1 MARLWQF
8 LTDRRVLAV
17 TGIVALA
24 VLAACVWTD
33 SDAPEDAVL
42 WILLAG
48 LLGLAGWGIWRLLRA
63 WRARRAAAALGA
75 ALADGIGKDGVA
87 DATAPGGSEAAVLR
101 KGMLEAINTIKT
113 SKLGLT
119 RGAAALYE
127 LPWYMI
133 IGNPAAG
140 KSSAIK
146 HSGLTFPIPGS
157 KAVQGVGGTRNC
169 DWFFTTDGILLDT
182 AGRYAVFDV
191 DRAEWFGFLDLL
203 RRHRPRAPI
212 NGILIAVSVA
222 ELGGGDP
229 AASIE
234 LAKSLRTRVQELT
247 EHLGVHAPVYVIFT
261 KADLIAGF
269 ADFFHDSERGER
281 ERVWGATLRYNRR
294 STPVDVLGFF
304 DRHFDE
310 LYDGLKE
317 MRLASMAG
325 NRSAAPRPGV
335 FTFPLEFVA
344 LKPQLRAFLATLFE
358 ENTWQFKPVFRGF
371 YFTSALQEGALENQ
385 SSRRV
390 AARFDLALHPS
401 GARAGG
407 KDGRGEVH
415 DEGRNG
421 GRDEAP
427 NDAHNDAHNDEQS
440 GYFLLQLFRKVIF
453 ADRDLVKRYT
463 SPAAARLKVGVFFA
477 ATILLGCALGGW
489 SWSYMGN
496 RQLVANVRA
505 DLDKVSKLQARRA
518 DLQSRLEALEI
529 LQDRIV
535 QLERYRTDRPLA
547 LSFGLYQGA
556 ALERKLRDEYFAGV
570 REVMVLPVAAA
581 LESLLAEMNANA
593 AQLDPDARATPAVRP
608 GQDYQAISAT
618 NVGDAYNALKTY
630 LMLAD
635 KSHAE
640 PGHLNDQLTR
650 YWRGWLEA
658 NRGAM
663 PKEQMIRSAERLL
676 TFVLAHGDDPAW
688 PQITPKLSLLDSARE
703 NLRRVVRGTPARE
716 RVYADIRTRAATRF
730 PAMTVARIVGEQ
742 DQALVV
748 GSHAVSGAFT
758 RDAWEKF
765 VQGAIRD
772 ASSKELQSSDWVLK
786 SVAKD
791 DLTLEGSPEQVQKAL
806 VEMYKLDYA
815 REWSK
820 FVQGV
825 TIADL
830 DGFDASVRAMNR
842 LGDPQSSPLAR
853 VLGTVHEQTVW
864 DDPAQARVDTVKL
877 KRGVLG
883 WFREVVLRQAPSG
896 ARQLADAAGPLPL
909 GGIPVAGPVGREFAG
924 VARLVGVKER
934 DASLMTGY
942 LDALSKLRS
951 RLNAL
956 KNQGD
961 PGPGAKQLMQQTL
974 EGSGSEL
981 ADALKYVDEQML
993 TGMSDGQK
1001 QMLRPLLVRPLV
1013 QTFAMI
1019 VLPSESEI
1027 NKTWQA
1033 QVVEPFRTSL
1043 MAKYPFAP
1051 GSQIQATPAEIGQ
1064 VFGPEGAVARF
1075 VGTTMGPLVVRR
1087 GDVLASRTW
1096 ADIGITLS
1104 PQAVSGFPGW
1114 IAPLS
1119 ANGVAAAADNGPQTV
1134 FQLLPLPAPGVT
1146 EYTIEIDGQQLRY
1159 RNTPPA
1165 WVNMVHPGPQAAGGA
1180 RISAVTFDG
1189 RTVELFNVPGQFG
1202 LQKMIEAAANK
1213 RVDAG
1218 THELRWSAGN
1228 VAVAVNLKRVSSAGS
1243 GADAQASRGFNGL
1256 RLPEAIVGRQAAGVG
1271 AAAPVAATA
1280 GTAAG
1285 AAQ

>member
-1 MARLWQF
+1 
-8 LTDRRVLAV
+8 LTVL
-17 TGIVALA
+17 GLA
-24 VLAACVWTD
+24 VLAVFLFLGAETLEI
-33 SDAPEDAVL
+33 AAL
-42 WILLAG
+42 WALLAG
-48 LLGLAGWGIWRLLRA
+48 LVLLAGWGAWWLLRA
-63 WRARRAAAALGA
+63 RRRKRAAARLSEAIVAAAPDDGK
-75 ALADGIGKDGVA
+75 ALAARGD
-87 DATAPGGSEAAVLR
+87 AAVLR
-101 KGMLEAINTIKT
+101 KGMLEAISTIKT

-182 AGRYAVFDV
+182 AGRYSVYDA

-203 RRHRPRAPI
+203 KKHRARAPI

-222 ELGGGDP
+222 ELAGLP

-247 EHLGVHAPVYVIFT
+247 ERLGVYAPVYVIFT

-269 ADFFHDSERGER
+269 ADFFHGAERAER

-294 STPVDVLGFF
+294 STPQDVLGFF
-304 DRHFDE
+304 DQHFDE
-310 LYDGLKE
+310 LHDGLKE
-317 MRLASMAG
+317 MSLASMAA
-325 NRSAAPRPGV
+325 NRSTAMRPGV
-335 FTFPLEFVA
+335 FTFPLEFNA
-344 LKPQLRAFLATLFE
+344 LRPQLRAFLATLFE

-371 YFTSALQEGALENQ
+371 YFTSALQEGTVENL

-390 AARFDLALHPS
+390 ASRFDLKLREQGVQA
-401 GARAGG
+401 GAPGG
-407 KDGRGEVH
+407 
-415 DEGRNG
+415 
-421 GRDEAP
+421 
-427 NDAHNDAHNDEQS
+427 EQA
-440 GYFLLQLFRKVIF
+440 GYFLLDLFRKVIF

-463 SPAAARLKVGVFFA
+463 SPAAARMKYGAFFA

-489 SWSYMGN
+489 SWSTMGN
-496 RQLVANVRA
+496 RQLVANVQA
-505 DLDKVSKLQARRA
+505 DLDKVNKLQARRS
-518 DLQSRLEALEI
+518 DLQSRLEGLEI
-529 LQDRIV
+529 LQDRIE
-535 QLERYRTDRPLA
+535 QLEKYRAERPLA

-556 ALERKLRDEYFAGV
+556 AVERKLRDEYFAGV
-570 REVMVLPVAAA
+570 REVMVLPVTSA
-581 LESLLAEMNANA
+581 LEALLADMNANA
-593 AQLDPDARATPAVRP
+593 SQLDPDAKAAPAARP
-608 GQDYQAISAT
+608 GQPYQDASPT

-650 YWRGWLEA
+650 YWRGWLAA

-663 PKEQMIRSAERLL
+663 THEQTIRSAERLL
-676 TFVLAHGDDPAW
+676 TFVLSHVDDQAW
-688 PQITPKLSLLDSARE
+688 PQVTPKLGLLDTARE

-730 PAMTVARIVGEQ
+730 PAVTVARIVGEQ
-742 DQALVV
+742 DQGLVV
-748 GSHAVSGAFT
+748 GSYAVSGAFT

-765 VQGAIRD
+765 IQGAIRD
-772 ASSKELQSSDWVLK
+772 ASNRELQSTDWVLK
-786 SVAKD
+786 TVAKD
-791 DLTLEGSPEQVQKAL
+791 DLTLEGSPEQIQKSL
-806 VEMYKLDYA
+806 VDLYKADYA
-815 REWSK
+815 KEWAR

-830 DGFDASVRAMNR
+830 NGFDGSVQAMNR
-842 LGDPQSSPLAR
+842 LGDPQTSPLAK
-853 VLGTVHEQTVW
+853 LLKTVYEQTAW
-864 DDPAQARVDTVKL
+864 DDPAQARVVSDKVKGGL
-877 KRGVLG
+877 RA
-883 WFREVVLRQAPSG
+883 WFRETVLRQAPSD
-896 ARQLADAAGPLPL
+896 ARQLADAMGPLPL
-909 GGIPVAGPVGREFAG
+909 GGVQAAAGSPAGPVGREFAG
-924 VARLVGVKER
+924 VARLVGVKEK

-951 RLNAL
+951 RLNQL

-974 EGSGSEL
+974 EGNGSEL
-981 ADALKYVDEQML
+981 AEALKYVDEQML
-993 TGMSDGQK
+993 TGMSDSQK

-1033 QVVEPFRTSL
+1033 QVVEPFQKTL
-1043 MAKYPFAP
+1043 AAKYPFAP
-1051 GSQIQATPAEIGQ
+1051 SAQIQATPGEIGQ
-1064 VFGPEGAVARF
+1064 VFGPEGTVAKF
-1075 VGTTMGPLVVRR
+1075 VGATMGPLVVRR

-1096 ADIGITLS
+1096 ADIGITLA

-1114 IAPLS
+1114 VAPLS
-1119 ANGVAAAADNGPQTV
+1119 ANGVAASNGPQQV
-1134 FQLLPLPAPGVT
+1134 FQLLPLTAAGVT

-1159 RNTPPA
+1159 RNTPPS
-1165 WVNMVHPGPQAAGGA
+1165 WVNMVHPGPQGA
-1180 RISAVTFDG
+1180 SGVRISAVTFDG
-1189 RTVELFNVPGQFG
+1189 RTVELFSEPGQFG
-1202 LQKMIEAAANK
+1202 LQRMIGTAEKK
-1213 RVDAG
+1213 RLG
-1218 THELRWSAGN
+1218 PGMHELRWSASG
-1228 VAVAVNLKRVSSAGS
+1228 VAVAVNIKIVSDANAG
-1243 GADAQASRGFNGL
+1243 GGTGEAQASRGFNGL
-1256 RLPEAIVGRQAAGVG
+1256 RLPEAIVGRAGPGGASAPTGAAMAAG
-1271 AAAPVAATA
+1271 APA
-1280 GTAAG
+1280 GGTVLAG

>member
-8 LTDRRVLAV
+8 FSDRRVLAV
-17 TGIVALA
+17 IGIGLAAALA
-24 VLAACVWTD
+24 VVVV
-33 SDAPEDAVL
+33 PELESPEEAVL
-42 WILLAG
+42 WAL
-48 LLGLAGWGIWRLLRA
+48 LLGLVLLAAWGVWRIVLA
-63 WRARRAAAALGA
+63 WRRKREAASLGDALVA
-75 ALADGIGKDGVA
+75 SMGKDGEG
-87 DATAPGGSEAAVLR
+87 DAKGQGRGDAAVLR
-101 KGMLEAINTIKT
+101 KGMLEAIHTIKT

-182 AGRYAVFDV
+182 AGRYSVFEA
-191 DRAEWFGFLDLL
+191 DRSEWFGFLDLL

-222 ELGGGDP
+222 ELAGGNP
-229 AASIE
+229 EAAIE

-247 EHLGVHAPVYVIFT
+247 ERLGVHAPVYVMFT

-269 ADFFHDSERGER
+269 SDFFYDSERGER

-310 LYDGLKE
+310 LHDGLKE
-317 MRLASMAG
+317 MSLANMAG
-325 NRSAAPRPGV
+325 NRSATPRAGV
-335 FTFPLEFVA
+335 FTFPLEFAA
-344 LKPQLRAFLATLFE
+344 LKPQLRGFLATLFE

-371 YFTSALQEGALENQ
+371 YFTSALQEGVVENL

-390 AARFDLALHPS
+390 AGRFDLALRP
-401 GARAGG
+401 A
-407 KDGRGEVH
+407 
-415 DEGRNG
+415 
-421 GRDEAP
+421 AP
-427 NDAHNDAHNDEQS
+427 VTEEKPASSEEHS

-463 SPAAARLKVGVFFA
+463 SPGAARLRIGVFFA
-477 ATILLGCALGGW
+477 ATVLLGAALGGW

-496 RQLVANVRA
+496 RQLVANVQS
-505 DLDKVSKLQARRA
+505 DLDKVVKLQARRA
-518 DLQSRLEALEI
+518 DLQSRLEALDI
-529 LQDRIV
+529 LQDRIE
-535 QLERYRTDRPLA
+535 QLERYRSERPLA
-547 LSFGLYQGA
+547 LSFGLYQGE

-570 REVMVLPVAAA
+570 REVMVLPVAGA

-593 AQLDPDARATPAVRP
+593 AQLDPNARATPAARP
-608 GQDYQAISAT
+608 GQDYQSVSAT

-650 YWRGWLEA
+650 YWRGWLDA

-676 TFVLAHGDDPAW
+676 TFVLAHIDDQAW
-688 PQITPKLSLLDSARE
+688 PQVTPKLSLLDGARE

-730 PAMTVARIVGEQ
+730 PAVTVARIVGEQ

-748 GSHAVSGAFT
+748 GSYAVSGAFT
-758 RDAWEKF
+758 RDAWDKY

-772 ASSKELQSSDWVLK
+772 ASSRELQSSDWVLK

-791 DLTLEGSPEQVQKAL
+791 DLTLEGSPEQIQKAL
-806 VEMYKLDYA
+806 VDLYKADYA
-815 REWSK
+815 REWTK

-830 DGFDASVRAMNR
+830 NGFDASVQAMNR
-842 LGDPQSSPLAR
+842 LGDPQTSPLAK
-853 VLGTVHEQTVW
+853 VLKTVHEQTMW
-864 DDPAQARVDTVKL
+864 DDPAQAKVDTAKL
-877 KRGVLG
+877 KRGLAG

-896 ARQLADAAGPLPL
+896 ARQAADALGPLPV
-909 GGIPVAGPVGREFAG
+909 GGVQAAGPVGREFAG
-924 VARLVGVKER
+924 VARLVGAKER

-942 LDALSKLRS
+942 LEALSKLRS
-951 RLNAL
+951 RLNTL

-993 TGMSDGQK
+993 TGMTDAQK

-1019 VLPSESEI
+1019 VLPSESEV

-1033 QVVEPFRTSL
+1033 QVLEPFRTTL
-1043 MAKYPFAP
+1043 AAKYPFSP
-1051 GSQIQATPAEIGQ
+1051 GAQIQATPAEIGQ
-1064 VFGPEGAVARF
+1064 VFGPEGAVAKF

-1087 GDVLASRTW
+1087 GDVLSSRTW
-1096 ADIGITLS
+1096 ADIGITLA

-1119 ANGVAAAADNGPQTV
+1119 SNGVAVNNGAQSGPQTV
-1134 FQLLPLPAPGVT
+1134 FQLLPLAAPGVT

-1165 WVNMVHPGPQAAGGA
+1165 WVNMVHPGPQGA
-1180 RISAVTFDG
+1180 SGAKISAVTFDG
-1189 RTVELFNVPGQFG
+1189 RSVELFNVPGQFG

-1228 VAVAVNLKRVSSAGS
+1228 VTVAVNLKRVASQEAAG
-1243 GADAQASRGFNGL
+1243 DAQASRGFNGL
-1256 RLPEAIVGRQAAGVG
+1256 RLPDAIAGRQAAGAAVASGTSLAGAGAVPG
-1271 AAAPVAATA
+1271 AAP
-1280 GTAAG
+1280 G

>member
-1 MARLWQF
+1 MMARLWQF

-17 TGIVALA
+17 IGIT
-24 VLAACVWTD
+24 VLAACLLLGAD
-33 SDAPEDAVL
+33 SLDVALIWAV
-42 WILLAG
+42 
-48 LLGLAGWGIWRLLRA
+48 LLGLVLLGAWGVAWLVRA
-63 WRARRAAAALGA
+63 WLRKRAAARLGDA
-75 ALADGIGKDGVA
+75 ILAGTEADGKAQSARND
-87 DATAPGGSEAAVLR
+87 AAVLR
-101 KGMLEAINTIKT
+101 KGMLEAISTIKT

-182 AGRYAVFDV
+182 AGRYSVFEG
-191 DRAEWFGFLDLL
+191 DRTEWFSFLDLL
-203 RRHRPRAPI
+203 RKHRSRAPI

-222 ELGGGDP
+222 ELGGGNPD
-229 AASIE
+229 ASIE

-247 EHLGVHAPVYVIFT
+247 ERLGVHAPVYVIFT

-269 ADFFHDSERGER
+269 ADFFHDCERTER

-294 STPVDVLGFF
+294 STPQDVLSFF
-304 DRHFDE
+304 DQHFDE
-310 LYDGLKE
+310 LHDGLKE
-317 MRLASMAG
+317 MSLASMAG
-325 NRSAAPRPGV
+325 NRSTALRPGV
-335 FTFPLEFVA
+335 FTFPLEFAA

-371 YFTSALQEGALENQ
+371 YFTSALQEGKVDNQ
-385 SSRRV
+385 SARRV
-390 AARFDLALHPS
+390 AGRFDLQLRPPGDKA
-401 GARAGG
+401 
-407 KDGRGEVH
+407 
-415 DEGRNG
+415 
-421 GRDEAP
+421 EA
-427 NDAHNDAHNDEQS
+427 DDTAQVAEQS

-453 ADRDLVKRYT
+453 ADRDLVRRYT
-463 SPAAARLKVGVFFA
+463 SPAATQLKIGTFIA
-477 ATILLGCALGGW
+477 ATLLLGCALGGW

-496 RQLVANVRA
+496 RQLVANVQA
-505 DLDKVSKLQARRA
+505 DLDKVMKLQAGRS
-518 DLQSRLEALEI
+518 DLQARLEGLDI
-529 LQDRIV
+529 LQDRIE
-535 QLERYRTDRPLA
+535 QLEKYRQDRPWALA
-547 LSFGLYQGA
+547 FGLYQGN
-556 ALERKLRDEYFAGV
+556 ALERKLCDEYFAGV
-570 REVMVLPVAAA
+570 REVMVQPVAGA
-581 LESLLAEMNANA
+581 LESLLAETNANA
-593 AQLDPDARATPAVRP
+593 AQLDPTVRATPAPKP
-608 GQDYQAISAT
+608 GQPYQDVSAT

-650 YWRGWLEA
+650 FWRGWLEA

-663 PKEQMIRSAERLL
+663 PREQMIRSAERQL
-676 TFVLAHGDDPAW
+676 TFVLAHIDDQAW
-688 PQITPKLSLLDSARE
+688 PQITPKLSLLDTARE

-716 RVYADIRTRAATRF
+716 RVYADIRTRASTRF
-730 PAMTVARIVGEQ
+730 PGVTVARIVGEQ

-748 GSHAVSGAFT
+748 GSYAVGGAYT

-765 VQGAIRD
+765 VQGAIRE
-772 ASSKELQSSDWVLK
+772 ASTRELQSSDWVLK

-791 DLTLEGSPEQVQKAL
+791 DLTLEGSPEQIQKVL
-806 VEMYKLDYA
+806 VEMYKADYA

-830 DGFDASVRAMNR
+830 NGFDASVQAMNR
-842 LGDPQSSPLAR
+842 LGDPLTSPLAK
-853 VLGTVHEQTVW
+853 VLKTVHEQTLW
-864 DDPAQARVDTVKL
+864 DDPAQARVDTARL
-877 KRGVLG
+877 KRGLAG
-883 WFREVVLRQAPSG
+883 WFREVVLRQAPG
-896 ARQLADAAGPLPL
+896 EARQVADAMGPLPV
-909 GGIPVAGPVGREFAG
+909 GGVQVAGPVGREFVG
-924 VARLVGVKER
+924 VARLVGVKEK

-951 RLNAL
+951 RLNQL

-961 PGPGAKQLMQQTL
+961 PGPGARQLMQQTL
-974 EGSGSEL
+974 EGNGSEL

-993 TGMSDGQK
+993 TGMTDSQK
-1001 QMLRPLLVRPLV
+1001 QMLRPLLVRPLI

-1019 VLPSESEI
+1019 VLPSEAEI

-1033 QVVEPFRTSL
+1033 QVVEPFQKTL
-1043 MAKYPFAP
+1043 AAKYPFAP
-1051 GSQIQATPAEIGQ
+1051 SAQIQATPAEIGQ
-1064 VFGPEGAVARF
+1064 VFGPEGSVAKF

-1087 GDVLASRTW
+1087 GDVLSSRTW
-1096 ADIGITLS
+1096 ADIGITLA
-1104 PQAVSGFPGW
+1104 PQVVSGFPGW
-1114 IAPLS
+1114 VAPLA
-1119 ANGVAAAADNGPQTV
+1119 ANGVAAGGAPQTV
-1134 FQLLPLPAPGVT
+1134 FQLLPLTAPGVT

-1165 WVNMVHPGPQAAGGA
+1165 WVNMVHPGPQGSSGA
-1180 RISAVTFDG
+1180 KISAVTFDG
-1189 RTVELFNVPGQFG
+1189 RTVDLFNEPGQFG
-1202 LQKMIEAAANK
+1202 LQKMIEAAAKK
-1213 RVDAG
+1213 RLDAS

-1228 VAVAVNLKRVSSAGS
+1228 VSVAVNLKRVSSTEATAG
-1243 GADAQASRGFNGL
+1243 DAQASQGFRGL
-1256 RLPEAIVGRQAAGVG
+1256 RLPDAIVGRASASAGP
-1271 AAAPVAATA
+1271 AL
-1280 GTAAG
+1280 AG

>member
-8 LTDRRVLAV
+8 LTHRRVLA
-17 TGIVALA
+17 TLG
-24 VLAACVWTD
+24 LAACMLLLLVGADTLD
-33 SDAPEDAVL
+33 DAVL
-42 WILLAG
+42 WAVLAGLILLA
-48 LLGLAGWGIWRLLRA
+48 AWGAWWL
-63 WRARRAAAALGA
+63 WRARQRRRAALSEAIVPSSQE
-75 ALADGIGKDGVA
+75 ADKAQAVRND
-87 DATAPGGSEAAVLR
+87 AAVLR

-182 AGRYAVFDV
+182 AGRYSTHEA
-191 DRAEWFGFLDLL
+191 DRAEWFSFLDLL
-203 RRHRPRAPI
+203 KKHRARAPI

-222 ELGGGDP
+222 ELAGGAP
-229 AASIE
+229 EASIE

-247 EHLGVHAPVYVIFT
+247 ERLGVYAPVYVIFT
-261 KADLIAGF
+261 KADLVAGF

-281 ERVWGATLRYNRR
+281 DRVWGATLRYNRR
-294 STPVDVLGFF
+294 STPQDVLAFF
-304 DRHFDE
+304 DQHFDE
-310 LYDGLKE
+310 LHDGLKE
-317 MRLASMAG
+317 MSLASMAA
-325 NRSAAPRPGV
+325 NRSMAMRPGV
-335 FTFPLEFVA
+335 FTFPLEFA
-344 LKPQLRAFLATLFE
+344 SLRPQLRAFLATLFE

-371 YFTSALQEGALENQ
+371 YFTSALQEGTVENL

-390 AARFDLALHPS
+390 ASRFDLRLGELKLPARGGQS
-401 GARAGG
+401 G
-407 KDGRGEVH
+407 
-415 DEGRNG
+415 
-421 GRDEAP
+421 
-427 NDAHNDAHNDEQS
+427 EQS
-440 GYFLLQLFRKVIF
+440 GYFLLELFRKVIF

-463 SPAAARLKVGVFFA
+463 SPASTRLKYGAFFA

-496 RQLVANVRA
+496 RQLVANVQA
-505 DLDKVSKLQARRA
+505 DLDKVAKLQARRS
-518 DLQSRLEALEI
+518 DLQSRLEGLEI
-529 LQDRIV
+529 LQDRIE
-535 QLERYRTDRPLA
+535 QLEKYRAGRPWA
-547 LSFGLYQGA
+547 LSFGLYQGTA
-556 ALERKLRDEYFAGV
+556 VERKLRDEYFAGV
-570 REVMVLPVAAA
+570 REVMVLPVAGAIEA
-581 LESLLAEMNANA
+581 LLQETNANA
-593 AQLDPDARATPAVRP
+593 SQLDPNAKAAPSAKP
-608 GQDYQAISAT
+608 GQPYQDVSPT

-650 YWRGWLEA
+650 YWRGWLAA

-663 PKEQMIRSAERLL
+663 SHEQTIRSAERLL
-676 TFVLAHGDDPAW
+676 TFVLAHVEDQAW
-688 PQITPKLSLLDSARE
+688 PQVTPKLSLLDTARE

-730 PAMTVARIVGEQ
+730 PAVTVVRIVGEQ
-742 DQALVV
+742 DQGLVV

-758 RDAWEKF
+758 RDAWDKF
-765 VQGAIRD
+765 IQGAIRD
-772 ASSKELQSSDWVLK
+772 ASNRELQSTDWVLK
-786 SVAKD
+786 TVAKD
-791 DLTLEGSPEQVQKAL
+791 DLTLEGSPEQIQKTL
-806 VEMYKLDYA
+806 VDLYKADYA
-815 REWSK
+815 KEWSK
-820 FVQGV
+820 FLQGV

-830 DGFDASVRAMNR
+830 NGFEGSVQAMNR
-842 LGDPQSSPLAR
+842 LGDPQASPLAK
-853 VLGTVHEQTVW
+853 LLKTVYEQTAW
-864 DDPAQARVDTVKL
+864 DDPAQARVVNEKVR
-877 KRGVLG
+877 RGLMG
-883 WFREVVLRQAPSG
+883 WFRETVLRQAPG
-896 ARQLADAAGPLPL
+896 EARQIADSLGPLP
-909 GGIPVAGPVGREFAG
+909 GGGAQGAGPVGREFAG

-951 RLNAL
+951 RLNQL

-974 EGSGSEL
+974 EGNGSEL
-981 ADALKYVDEQML
+981 AEALKYVDEQML
-993 TGMSDGQK
+993 TGMSDAQK

-1033 QVVEPFRTSL
+1033 QVVEPFQKSL
-1043 MAKYPFAP
+1043 AAKYPFAP
-1051 GSQIQATPAEIGQ
+1051 GAQVQATPGEIGQ
-1064 VFGPEGAVARF
+1064 VFGPEGVVAKF
-1075 VGTTMGPLVVRR
+1075 VNTTMGPLVVRR

-1096 ADIGITLS
+1096 ADIGITLA
-1104 PQAVSGFPGW
+1104 PQVVSGFPGW
-1114 IAPLS
+1114 VAPLS
-1119 ANGVAAAADNGPQTV
+1119 ANGVAAGGAAQRV
-1134 FQLLPLPAPGVT
+1134 FQLLPMTAPGVT

-1165 WVNMVHPGPQAAGGA
+1165 WVNMVHPGPQGSSGVK
-1180 RISAVTFDG
+1180 ISAVTFDG
-1189 RTVELFNVPGQFG
+1189 RTVEVFAEPGEFG
-1202 LQKMIEAAANK
+1202 LEKMIAAADKK
-1213 RVDAG
+1213 RLGPGVA
-1218 THELRWSAGN
+1218 ELRWSAAN
-1228 VAVAVNLKRVSSAGS
+1228 VTVGITLKVVSNAAAAAGD
-1243 GADAQASRGFNGL
+1243 GQASRGFNGL
-1256 RLPEAIVGRQAAGVG
+1256 RLPEAIVGRAPAALPTASPAGG
-1271 AAAPVAATA
+1271 PVL
-1280 GTAAG
+1280 AG

>member
-1 MARLWQF
+1 MMARLWQF

-17 TGIVALA
+17 IGIG
-24 VLAACVWTD
+24 VLAA
-33 SDAPEDAVL
+33 
-42 WILLAG
+42 LLLLGATSLDVALIWAA
-48 LLGLAGWGIWRLLRA
+48 LLGLLLLGAGGLAWLIRA
-63 WRARRAAAALGA
+63 WLRKRAASRLGDAILTGGDGDGKAQAARN
-75 ALADGIGKDGVA
+75 D
-87 DATAPGGSEAAVLR
+87 AAVLR

-146 HSGLTFPIPGS
+146 HSGLTFPIPGN

-182 AGRYAVFDV
+182 AGRYSVFEG
-191 DRAEWFGFLDLL
+191 DRTEWFSFLDLL
-203 RRHRPRAPI
+203 RKHRPRAPI

-222 ELGGGDP
+222 ELAGGSP
-229 AASIE
+229 EASIE

-247 EHLGVHAPVYVIFT
+247 ERLGVHAPVYVMFT

-269 ADFFHDSERGER
+269 ADFFHDCERTER

-294 STPVDVLGFF
+294 SMPHDVLAFF
-304 DRHFDE
+304 DQHFDE
-310 LYDGLKE
+310 LHDGLKE
-317 MRLASMAG
+317 MSLASMAG
-325 NRSAAPRPGV
+325 NRSAAPRSGV
-335 FTFPLEFVA
+335 FTFPLEFAA

-371 YFTSALQEGALENQ
+371 YFTSALQEGSVENL
-385 SSRRV
+385 SARRV
-390 AARFDLALHPS
+390 AGRFDLQLRPL
-401 GARAGG
+401 GDKVAG
-407 KDGRGEVH
+407 
-415 DEGRNG
+415 DETAQGP
-421 GRDEAP
+421 D
-427 NDAHNDAHNDEQS
+427 QS
-440 GYFLLQLFRKVIF
+440 GFFLLQLFRNVIF

-463 SPAAARLKVGVFFA
+463 SPAATRMKIGAFFA
-477 ATILLGCALGGW
+477 ATLLLGCALGGW

-496 RQLVANVRA
+496 RQLVADVRA
-505 DLDKVSKLQARRA
+505 DLDKVMRLQAGRSDLQAR
-518 DLQSRLEALEI
+518 LEGLDI
-529 LQDRIV
+529 LQDRIE
-535 QLERYRTDRPLA
+535 QLEKYRKDRPWALA
-547 LSFGLYQGA
+547 FGLYQGA

-570 REVMVLPVAAA
+570 REVMVQPVAGA
-581 LESLLAEMNANA
+581 LENLLADMNANA
-593 AQLDPDARATPAVRP
+593 AQLDPNVRATPAPKP
-608 GQDYQAISAT
+608 GQPYQDVSAT

-650 YWRGWLEA
+650 FWRGWLEA

-663 PKEQMIRSAERLL
+663 PREQMIRSAERQL
-676 TFVLAHGDDPAW
+676 TFVLAHIDDQAW
-688 PQITPKLSLLDSARE
+688 PQITPKLSLLDTARE

-730 PAMTVARIVGEQ
+730 PGVTVARIVGEQ

-748 GSHAVSGAFT
+748 GSYAISGAYT
-758 RDAWEKF
+758 REAWEKF
-765 VQGAIRD
+765 VQGAIRE
-772 ASSKELQSSDWVLK
+772 ASTHELQSSDWVLK

-791 DLTLEGSPEQVQKAL
+791 DLTLEGSPEQIQKAL
-806 VEMYKLDYA
+806 VDMYKADYA

-830 DGFDASVRAMNR
+830 NGFDASVQAMNR
-842 LGDPQSSPLAR
+842 LGDPLTSPLAK
-853 VLGTVHEQTVW
+853 VLKFVHDQTSW
-864 DDPAQARVDTVKL
+864 DDPGQARVDTVKL
-877 KRGVLG
+877 KRGLTG

-896 ARQLADAAGPLPL
+896 ARQVADAMGPLPV
-909 GGIPVAGPVGREFAG
+909 GGVLAAGPVGREFAG
-924 VARLVGVKER
+924 VARLVGVKEK

-951 RLNAL
+951 RLNQL

-974 EGSGSEL
+974 EGNGSEL

-993 TGMSDGQK
+993 TGMTESQK

-1033 QVVEPFRTSL
+1033 QVVEPFQKTL
-1043 MAKYPFAP
+1043 AAKYPFAP
-1051 GSQIQATPAEIGQ
+1051 SAQIQATPAEIGQ
-1064 VFGPEGAVARF
+1064 VFGPDGAVAKF

-1087 GDVLASRTW
+1087 GDVLSSRTW
-1096 ADIGITLS
+1096 ADVGIALV
-1104 PQAVSGFPGW
+1104 PQVVSGFPGW
-1114 IAPLS
+1114 VAPLS
-1119 ANGVAAAADNGPQTV
+1119 ANGVAAGSGPQTV
-1134 FQLLPLPAPGVT
+1134 FQLLPLTAPGVT

-1165 WVNMVHPGPQAAGGA
+1165 WVNMVHPGPQGSSGA

-1189 RTVELFNVPGQFG
+1189 RTVELFNEPGQFG
-1202 LQKMIEAAANK
+1202 LQKMIEAAAKK
-1213 RVDAG
+1213 RLDGG
-1218 THELRWSAGN
+1218 TFELRWNTGN
-1228 VAVAVNLKRVSSAGS
+1228 VSVAVNLKRISSTEATAG
-1243 GADAQASRGFNGL
+1243 DAQASQGFRGL
-1256 RLPEAIVGRQAAGVG
+1256 RLPDTVVGHAT
-1271 AAAPVAATA
+1271 AATGPA
-1280 GTAAG
+1280 LAG
-1285 AAQ
+1285 ASQ